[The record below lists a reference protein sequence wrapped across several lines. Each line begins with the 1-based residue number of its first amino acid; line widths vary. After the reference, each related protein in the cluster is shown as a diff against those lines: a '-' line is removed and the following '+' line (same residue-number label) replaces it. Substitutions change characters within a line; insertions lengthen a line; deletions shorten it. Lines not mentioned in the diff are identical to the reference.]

1 MTVLRWI
8 VLAAMLLVPAVMV
21 SLWIDSAE
29 ARLPAPGATVT
40 PDETA
45 PPVAA
50 YSNSEYCTPQL
61 KQILR
66 RVLLSCGLVGGDTS
80 RGCQPADARSVA
92 TLSDAA
98 FNALFIPMKERGAII
113 QFKVGESTLDPTAQ
127 QLLEQTFND
136 QKGARWFFVVARA
149 SSDGGADRNR
159 KLSEERANAVMT
171 HLQQKFD
178 DPRLEKEVGLLWL
191 GEEFAQL
198 DDQFCTWSRSSA
210 EPCTAE
216 AVNRSA
222 FIAWI
227 DCQL

>member
-1 MTVLRWI
+1 MTTLRWV
-8 VLAAMLLVPAVMV
+8 VLAAMLLVPAVAV

-29 ARLPAPGATVT
+29 ARLPEPGATAA
-40 PDETA
+40 PDEAA

-50 YSNSEYCTPQL
+50 YSNEQYCTPAL

-66 RVLLSCGLVGGDTS
+66 RVLLSCGLVGGS
-80 RGCQPADARSVA
+80 ARGCQPADARSVA

-113 QFKVGESTLDPTAQ
+113 QFELGKSTVDPAGQ
-127 QLLEQTFND
+127 QVLEQTFNN
-136 QKGARWFFVVARA
+136 QRGARWFFVVARA
-149 SSDGGADRNR
+149 SSDGSTDRNR
-159 KLSEERANAVMT
+159 KLSQERADAVMA
-171 HLQQKFD
+171 HLRAKFE
-178 DPRLEKEVGLLWL
+178 DPDLDKEVGLLWL

-198 DDQFCTWSRSSA
+198 DDQYCSWQRSST

-216 AVNRSA
+216 AINRSA